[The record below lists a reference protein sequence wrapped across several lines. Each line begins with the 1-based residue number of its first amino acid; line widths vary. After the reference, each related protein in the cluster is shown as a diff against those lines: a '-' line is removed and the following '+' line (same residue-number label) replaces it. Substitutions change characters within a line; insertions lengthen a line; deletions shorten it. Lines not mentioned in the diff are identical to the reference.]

1 MEGPFVTRQNPP
13 TQAAGKVPK
22 LSTNVGLIEV
32 EVQYR
37 DLAELILDARN
48 PRQHSP
54 QQIGQ
59 IADSILEFGFV
70 VPIVIDDQGNVVMG
84 HGRVLAAKRLRMTNV
99 PTIELHHLSKAQM
112 KALRIADN
120 KLALNAHWDERLLGE
135 SLLEIRELD
144 LELDLSLTGF
154 ALPEIDL
161 IIEDLKPSSS
171 ADPEELKDSMTGV
184 PVCRP
189 GDVWYCGG
197 HRLFC
202 GDATHEASFHA
213 LMEGKLANM
222 VFVDPPYNV
231 SVEGHVSGN
240 GKVKHREFAQASG
253 EMSRQEFTSFL
264 STTCSL
270 LQKYSLD
277 GSIHFICMDWRPHG
291 RVACRGQPDLH

>member
-1 MEGPFVTRQNPP
+1 
-13 TQAAGKVPK
+13 
-22 LSTNVGLIEV
+22 
-32 EVQYR
+32 
-37 DLAELILDARN
+37 
-48 PRQHSP
+48 
-54 QQIGQ
+54 
-59 IADSILEFGFV
+59 
-70 VPIVIDDQGNVVMG
+70 
-84 HGRVLAAKRLRMTNV
+84 
-99 PTIELHHLSKAQM
+99 
-112 KALRIADN
+112 
-120 KLALNAHWDERLLGE
+120 LGE

-189 GDVWYCGG
+189 GDVWYCGD

-202 GDATHEASFHA
+202 GNATHEASFHA
-213 LMEGKLANM
+213 LMEGKLANV

-231 SVEGHVSGN
+231 SVDGHVSGN